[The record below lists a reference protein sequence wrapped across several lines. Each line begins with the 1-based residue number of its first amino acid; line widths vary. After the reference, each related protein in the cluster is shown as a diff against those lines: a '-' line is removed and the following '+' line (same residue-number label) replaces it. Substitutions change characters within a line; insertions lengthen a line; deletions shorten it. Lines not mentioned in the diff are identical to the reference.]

1 MSLQVDPGMLRRFSA
16 EIIDTSQL
24 LAETDVSTQFA
35 NSQDALAGTEFQQV
49 AELACGAAALGISN
63 ICLRL
68 VEVANITNG
77 VADNFDITEDDFTRQ
92 LRTMG
97 VPS

>member
-1 MSLQVDPGMLRRFSA
+1 MLRQFSA
-16 EIIDTSQL
+16 EIVETSQF
-24 LAETDVSTQFA
+24 LAETDVSTPFA
-35 NSQDALAGTEFQQV
+35 DSQEALFGTDFQKV
-49 AELACGAAALGISN
+49 AELACGAAALGIAN

-68 VEVANITNG
+68 AEVANITNG
-77 VADNFDITEDDFTRQ
+77 VADNFEITEDDFTKQ